1 MFDGNT
7 MSKKAAEEAIE
18 QSFET
23 LNYRTHLMKD
33 YFSEAQLYKKSVKQ
47 MSLIQEEEH
56 RDRDYVAELTKI
68 LRESEEKGTS
78 KEKVSKLSTSD
89 LDKKV
94 WRHN

>member
-1 MFDGNT
+1 L
-7 MSKKAAEEAIE
+7 SKKAAEEAIG

-23 LNYRTHLMKD
+23 LNYRTHAMKD

-47 MSLIQEEEH
+47 MSLIQDEEN

-68 LRESEEKGTS
+68 LSENEAKGQS
-78 KEKVSKLSTSD
+78 KENVAKLNKDD
-89 LDKKV
+89 LDRKV